1 MPYVCRD
8 TDGNIISISL
18 EKSASHSEL
27 LEADNAELSQF
38 MTKLNLDSNQIL
50 ETDIALI
57 RVIEDLIDILIA
69 KSVINFNDLPSA
81 VQKKLLNRKNLRMNA
96 GLKSKDDLIKL

>member
-1 MPYVCRD
+1 MPYVTRD
-8 TDGNIISISL
+8 THGIINSISL
-18 EKSASHSEL
+18 EKSASHSEF
-27 LEADNAELSQF
+27 LESDNVELSQF

-81 VQKKLLNRKNLRMNA
+81 VQKKLLNRKNLRLSA